1 MVHTAWGLVASHSS
15 DGTEERYRDRPA
27 AVALAVLEAVAVTF
41 IISAIIIERAGVS
54 GTMSSW
60 SEKLMLAGIVSL
72 LLAPAAALAHL
83 GVRFALRG
91 SWRCAWFALA
101 TLGVTILGIY
111 LA

>member
-1 MVHTAWGLVASHSS
+1 MHTEWGFVASRSS
-15 DGTEERYRDRPA
+15 DGAEERYRDRPA
-27 AVALAVLEAVAVTF
+27 AVALAVLEGVAVTLV
-41 IISAIIIERAGVS
+41 ISAIVVEHAGVS
-54 GTMSSW
+54 GAMSSW
-60 SEKLMLAGIVSL
+60 SEKLMLGGIVSL

-91 SWRCAWFALA
+91 SSRCAWFALA